1 MAQPARWTEQ
11 ALLLIIQVI
20 KAFSTGATFI
30 MTDTPIHVFLSHGLE
45 SGPGSTKIQA
55 MKAESETFP
64 GIQAHAID
72 HSSTRDPATRLAQM
86 REACGGDLD
95 RLDRVVKL
103 TGFVNCTPD
112 FRDHPGVVNGASE
125 LFLEVLGD
133 AGRHARFAV
142 GVNALPFGVAVEVE
156 ALFALG

>member
-55 MKAESETFP
+55 MKAEAETFP

-86 REACGGDLD
+86 REAMAECNAKPENTILAGSSMGAGSAHRHPRK
-95 RLDRVVKL
+95 RLFWDASCWRQ
-103 TGFVNCTPD
+103 PW
-112 FRDHPGVVNGASE
+112 RWPGIPNP
-125 LFLEVLGD
+125 
-133 AGRHARFAV
+133 AR
-142 GVNALPFGVAVEVE
+142 
-156 ALFALG
+156 

>member
-55 MKAESETFP
+55 MKAEAETFP
-64 GIQAHAID
+64 GIQAHAKI
-72 HSSTRDPATRLAQM
+72 
-86 REACGGDLD
+86 
-95 RLDRVVKL
+95 
-103 TGFVNCTPD
+103 
-112 FRDHPGVVNGASE
+112 
-125 LFLEVLGD
+125 
-133 AGRHARFAV
+133 GRAHV
-142 GVNALPFGVAVEVE
+142 
-156 ALFALG
+156 